1 MSIIDKIKESV
12 EARGLAFEYGAG
24 DDLNE
29 VISEHDFDGGKLCYC
44 TLMTTGTA
52 TMDVT
57 GRWHDQVQ
65 IALFIVDKTDYD
77 PEAIE
82 NERII
87 DDCKREVFK
96 WLVSVKNITAF
107 KVVSVNGSQRVYDEF
122 DDIVTGY
129 GIQATIEDKQ
139 GVGPCDVR

>member
-29 VISEHDFDGGKLCYC
+29 VISKHDFDGGKLCYC

-65 IALFIVDKTDYD
+65 IALFVVDKTDYD

-96 WLVSVKNITAF
+96 WLVSVKNSTSF